1 MSVKMKSALPK
12 GDSNGLS
19 HIVSDLIKDPKQY
32 RIGIFVFD
40 SKETTTDNDTGD
52 VSPVLRIRRAE
63 VILAA
68 DMSIAENLVR
78 RSIAERTGGE
88 ALPFEME
95 EDLKLA
101 FPPADED

>member
-1 MSVKMKSALPK
+1 MSVKMKSTLPK
-12 GDSNGLS
+12 GDSNGLA
-19 HIVSDLIKDPKQY
+19 HIVSDLIKDPKRY
-32 RIGIFVFD
+32 RIAIMVFD
-40 SKETTTDNDTGD
+40 SKETNTDNDSGD

-63 VILAA
+63 VVLPS

-78 RSIAERTGGE
+78 RAIADRTGGE

-101 FPPADED
+101 FPSADED